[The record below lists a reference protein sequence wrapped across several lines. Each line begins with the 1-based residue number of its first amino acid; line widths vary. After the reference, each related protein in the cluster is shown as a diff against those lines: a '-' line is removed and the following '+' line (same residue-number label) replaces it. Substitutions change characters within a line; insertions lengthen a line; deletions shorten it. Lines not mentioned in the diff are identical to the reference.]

1 MKKSD
6 LELYIVIII
15 ILLTFYIGT
24 CTIIQRFK
32 CKKMTETELFF
43 NVFNSIM
50 LDFKECKIIK

>member
-6 LELYIVIII
+6 LELYLVIII

-43 NVFNSIM
+43 NVFDSIM
-50 LDFKECKIIK
+50 LDFKECK